1 MKDFLL
7 SYSPCIM
14 KSLLVLIV
22 GGLLLVLVGGCKSTG
37 VSAHD
42 GYDRPYITT
51 QSPLTL
57 LSSNDGEYNQLY
69 QLTED
74 RTTDWELKTKDSF
87 TVIHLGPDHPPV
99 IKTVYDT
106 VPATIHGTPTMA
118 MSANGR
124 YGIIANHS
132 RRMEKLLKLKLPDGP
147 RTNLDLTPEAISQPK
162 MTAQHTDMLS
172 LIDLGDENYPLAVR

>member
-1 MKDFLL
+1 
-7 SYSPCIM
+7 M

-132 RRMEKLLKLKLPDGP
+132 RRMATDEFGPDTRGDQP
-147 RTNLDLTPEAISQPK
+147 TEDDRTAYGHALT
-162 MTAQHTDMLS
+162 DR
-172 LIDLGDENYPLAVR
+172 LGR